1 MKFDIKLGGA
11 AEQSTT
17 CAIVPVYAN
26 SVLGSAARDLDA
38 ATDGLIRDVLASRDI
53 KGDVGETLLLTPGAG
68 SPCRRIMLVGLGQR
82 DQLSRRSFRRATR
95 AAFGHLLRTR
105 HADAI
110 SYLGLEAVTDA
121 DAHRKARIAAEA
133 WHDASYRFTQMKSE
147 PGDATRA
154 LKSLGLATEARQAKA
169 ARRGLAEGEAIGRA
183 MALARDLGNLPP
195 NVCTP
200 SYLVERARG
209 IARRDR
215 RVTVKALGLPEIRK
229 LRMGAFL
236 AVTQGA
242 AEPPRFIIMQY
253 RGGKAADRPYVFV
266 GKGITFD
273 SGGISIKPGGGMD
286 EMKYDMCGAATVLG
300 VVQAAAELKLP
311 LNIVGIVPTCE
322 NMPSGTA
329 TRPGDIVR
337 TMAGKTV
344 EILNTDAEG
353 RLILCD
359 AMTYAQ
365 RFKPAAL
372 IDIATL
378 TGACVIA
385 LGRVRS
391 GVFSPSDALA
401 DALVGA
407 GSSADDRAWRMP
419 LDDEY
424 GEQLK
429 SNFADLANVGGRE
442 AGAITAAHFLSRF
455 AGDAP
460 WAHLDIAGTA
470 WNQGSAKGGTG
481 RPIPLLLEYLLSR

>member
-1 MKFDIKLGGA
+1 MKFDIKLGSA
-11 AEQSTT
+11 AEQITA
-17 CAIVPVYAN
+17 CAIVPVYTDGVPGDAT
-26 SVLGSAARDLDA
+26 RTLDA
-38 ATDGLIRDVLASRDI
+38 ATGGLITDVLESRDI
-53 KGDVGETLLLTPGAG
+53 KGEAGETLLLAPAG
-68 SPCRRIMLVGLGQR
+68 GGPCRRIMLVGCGQR
-82 DQLSRRSFRRATR
+82 DRFDRRAFRKATR

-110 SYLGLEAVTDA
+110 SYLTLESVAGA
-121 DAHRKARIAAEA
+121 DAHRKARITLET
-133 WHDASYRFTQMKSE
+133 WHDVSYRFTEMKSE
-147 PGDATRA
+147 PGDGKRSLRA
-154 LKSLGLATEARQAKA
+154 LGLATDSRQSRA
-169 ARRGLAEGEAIGRA
+169 ARRGIAEGEAIGRA
-183 MALARDLGNLPP
+183 STLVRDLGNLPP

-209 IARRDR
+209 IARHDR
-215 RVTVKALGLPEIRK
+215 KVKVKALGLPEIRR
-229 LRMGAFL
+229 LRMGSFL
-236 AVTQGA
+236 AVAQGS
-242 AEPPRFIIMQY
+242 AEPPRFIILEY
-253 RGGKAADRPYVFV
+253 KGGKPGARPYVFV

-273 SGGISIKPGGGMD
+273 TGGISIKPAAGMD

-300 VVQAAAELKLP
+300 VVQAAAELRLP
-311 LNIVGIVPTCE
+311 LNVVGIVPTCE

-337 TMAGKTV
+337 TMLGKTV

-365 RFKPAAL
+365 RYKPAAL

-378 TGACVIA
+378 TGACVVA

-391 GVFSPSDALA
+391 GVFSNNDALA
-401 DALVGA
+401 DALLAA
-407 GSSADDRAWRMP
+407 GQAADDRAWRMP

-424 GEQLK
+424 GDPLK

-470 WNQGSAKGGTG
+470 WNQGNAKGGTG
-481 RPIPLLLEYLLSR
+481 RPVPLLLEYLLSR